1 MPVNKYYILL
11 LLILTCDSCIEPFE
25 PVIKEYQR
33 VLVINGKI
41 TDQPGMHYVEISR
54 STPYN
59 YPSYEPVWGC
69 MVMVTDENGN
79 RIHFP
84 EREIGKYGADIPG
97 SFLAVGKA
105 YSLQVQVFT
114 PFQKEYCSE
123 YDTLLA
129 CPPIDSIY
137 YEVETRETSGTD
149 FILGGIQ
156 FYVDMTGAASD
167 SRNFMW
173 QLEETWEYWA
183 ALFSQYIRREGG
195 EVISFHSNDHFYK
208 CWKTYP
214 IGEIYT
220 KTTRNLSVNALKR
233 NSLNFVS
240 NETDRLKVKYSL
252 LVKQQSLT
260 RRSYVYW
267 EKMRAQSR
275 ETGGLYETQP
285 SSAIGNICNTTDP
298 DEVVL
303 GIFYATQQRTK
314 RIMVDNVSGENDP
327 FEFEIPC
334 LTCEWEDATGTFQSV
349 SDFPY
354 YLKSNH
360 PSGYGPPYLTAD
372 QICFDCRIRGGIN
385 VKPDFW

>member
-1 MPVNKYYILL
+1 ML
-11 LLILTCDSCIEPFE
+11 LTCNSCIEPFE
-25 PVIKEYQR
+25 PVIKESPK

-54 STPYN
+54 STPYRK
-59 YPSYEPVWGC
+59 PSYQPVSGY
-69 MVMVTDENGN
+69 VVLVTDENGEM
-79 RIHFP
+79 IPFY
-84 EREIGKYGADIPG
+84 ERENGKYSADIPG

-105 YSLQVQVFT
+105 YRLQVFT
-114 PFQKEYCSE
+114 PNQREYCSE

-129 CPPIDSIY
+129 CPLIDSIY
-137 YEVETRETSGTD
+137 YEVET
-149 FILGGIQ
+149 
-156 FYVDMTGAASD
+156 
-167 SRNFMW
+167 SRDIMW

-183 ALFSQYIRREGG
+183 ALFSQYIRREG
-195 EVISFHSNDHFYK
+195 EDVISFHSNDHFFK

-240 NETDRLKVKYSL
+240 NETDRLRVTYSL

-285 SSAIGNICNTTDP
+285 STAIGNIYNTTDP

-314 RIMVDNVSGENDP
+314 RIMVNNVSGENDP
-327 FEFEIPC
+327 FEFKIPY
-334 LTCEWEDATGTFQSV
+334 LTCEWEDATGTFQSG
-349 SDFPY
+349 DNFPY

-360 PSGYGPPYLTAD
+360 SSGYGPPYMTAD
-372 QICFDCRIRGGIN
+372 RICFDCRIRGGIN
-385 VKPDFW
+385 VKPDYW

>member
-1 MPVNKYYILL
+1 ML
-11 LLILTCDSCIEPFE
+11 LTCNSCIEPFE
-25 PVIKEYQR
+25 PVIKESPK

-54 STPYN
+54 STPYRK
-59 YPSYEPVWGC
+59 PSYQPVSGY
-69 MVMVTDENGN
+69 VVLVTDENGEM
-79 RIHFP
+79 IPFY
-84 EREIGKYGADIPG
+84 ERENGKYSADIPG

-105 YSLQVQVFT
+105 YRLQVFT
-114 PFQKEYCSE
+114 PNQREYCSE

-129 CPPIDSIY
+129 CPPIDSLY
-137 YEVETRETSGTD
+137 YEVETRETSDPD

-156 FYVDMTGAASD
+156 FYIDMTGAASD
-167 SRNFMW
+167 SRDFMW

-183 ALFSQYIRREGG
+183 ALFSQYIRREGE
-195 EVISFHSNDHFYK
+195 EVISFHSSDHFFK

-240 NETDRLKVKYSL
+240 NETDRLRVKYSL

-285 SSAIGNICNTTDP
+285 SSAIGNIYNTTNP

-314 RIMVDNVSGENDP
+314 RIMVNNVSGENDP
-327 FEFEIPC
+327 FEFKIPY
-334 LTCEWEDATGTFQSV
+334 LTCEWENATGTFQSG
-349 SDFPY
+349 DNFPY
-354 YLKSNH
+354 YLKSNN
-360 PSGYGPPYLTAD
+360 PTGYGPPYLTAD
-372 QICFDCRIRGGIN
+372 QICFDCRIQGGIN
-385 VKPDFW
+385 VKPDYW

>member
-1 MPVNKYYILL
+1 ML
-11 LLILTCDSCIEPFE
+11 LTCNSCIEPFE
-25 PVIKEYQR
+25 PVIKEYQE
-33 VLVINGKI
+33 VLVINGMI
-41 TDQPGMHYVEISR
+41 TDQPGMHYVDISR

-59 YPSYEPVWGC
+59 EPSYQPVGGC
-69 MVMVTDENGN
+69 VVLVTDENGEM
-79 RIHFP
+79 IPFL
-84 EREIGKYGADIPG
+84 EREFGKYSADIPG

-105 YSLQVQVFT
+105 YRLQVFT
-114 PFQKEYCSE
+114 PNQKEYCSE

-129 CPPIDSIY
+129 CPLIDSIY
-137 YEVETRETSGTD
+137 YEVETRETSDPD
-149 FILGGIQ
+149 FIFGGIQ
-156 FYVDMTGAASD
+156 FYMDMTGSDSD

-183 ALFSQYIRREGG
+183 ALFSQYIRREGE
-195 EVISFHSNDHFYK
+195 EVTEFHSSSDLYK
-208 CWKTYP
+208 CWKTHP
-214 IGEIYT
+214 IREIYT
-220 KTTRNLSVNALKR
+220 ETTRNLSVNALKR

-240 NETDRLKVKYSL
+240 NETDRLKVTYSL

-260 RRSYVYW
+260 RGAYVYW
-267 EKMRAQSR
+267 EKMKAQSG
-275 ETGGLYETQP
+275 ETGGLYENQP

-298 DEVVL
+298 GEVVL

-314 RIMVDNVSGENDP
+314 RIMVDNVSSENDL
-327 FEFEIPC
+327 FGFKIPY
-334 LTCEWEDATGTFQSV
+334 LTCEWENATGTFQSG

-385 VKPDFW
+385 VKPDYW

>member
-1 MPVNKYYILL
+1 MQVNKYHILFLL
-11 LLILTCDSCIEPFE
+11 LLTCDSCIEPFE
-25 PVIKEYQR
+25 PVIKESPK

-54 STPYN
+54 STPYRN
-59 YPSYEPVWGC
+59 PSYQPVSGY
-69 MVMVTDENGN
+69 VVFVTDENGEM
-79 RIHFP
+79 IPFL
-84 EREIGKYGADIPG
+84 EREPGKYSADIPG

-105 YSLQVQVFT
+105 YRLQVFT
-114 PFQKEYCSE
+114 PNQREYCSE

-183 ALFSQYIRREGG
+183 ALFSQYIRREGE
-195 EVISFHSNDHFYK
+195 EVISFHSNDHFFK

-220 KTTRNLSVNALKR
+220 KTTRNLSVNALRR

-260 RRSYVYW
+260 RRSYIYW

-285 SSAIGNICNTTDP
+285 SSAIGNISNTTDP

-314 RIMVDNVSGENDP
+314 RIMVNNVSSENDP
-327 FEFEIPC
+327 FEFKIPY
-334 LTCEWEDATGTFQSV
+334 LTCEWEDATATFQSG

-354 YLKSNH
+354 YLKSNN
-360 PSGYGPPYLTAD
+360 PTGYGPPYLTAD

-385 VKPDFW
+385 VKPDYW

>member
-1 MPVNKYYILL
+1 MPVNKYHILL
-11 LLILTCDSCIEPFE
+11 LMLLTCSSCIEPFE
-25 PVIKEYQR
+25 PVIKESPK

-41 TDQPGMHYVEISR
+41 TDQPGMHYVGISR
-54 STPYN
+54 STPYRK
-59 YPSYEPVWGC
+59 PSYQPVSGY
-69 MVMVTDENGN
+69 VVSVTDENGEMILFN
-79 RIHFP
+79 
-84 EREIGKYGADIPG
+84 ERENGKYSADIPG

-105 YSLQVQVFT
+105 YRLQVFT
-114 PFQKEYCSE
+114 PNQREYCSE

-137 YEVETRETSGTD
+137 YEVETRETSDPD

-156 FYVDMTGAASD
+156 FYLDMTGSASD
-167 SRNFMW
+167 SRDFMW

-183 ALFSQYIRREGG
+183 ALFSQYIRREGE
-195 EVISFHSNDHFYK
+195 EVISFHSNDHFFK

-285 SSAIGNICNTTDP
+285 SSAIGNIYNTTDP

-314 RIMVDNVSGENDP
+314 RIMVDNISGENDP
-327 FEFEIPC
+327 FEFKIPY
-334 LTCEWEDATGTFQSV
+334 LTCEWEDATSTFQSG
-349 SDFPY
+349 DNFPY
-354 YLKSNH
+354 YLKSNN
-360 PSGYGPPYLTAD
+360 PSGYGSPYLTAD
-372 QICFDCRIRGGIN
+372 RICFDCRIRGGIN
-385 VKPDFW
+385 VKPDYW

>member
-1 MPVNKYYILL
+1 ML
-11 LLILTCDSCIEPFE
+11 LTCNSCIEPFE
-25 PVIKEYQR
+25 PVIKGSR
-33 VLVINGKI
+33 KVLVINGKI
-41 TDQPGMHYVEISR
+41 TEQPGMHYVEISR
-54 STPYN
+54 STSYKD
-59 YPSYEPVWGC
+59 PSYEPVRGC
-69 MVMVTDENGN
+69 VVLVTDENGEM
-79 RIHFP
+79 IPFL
-84 EREIGKYGADIPG
+84 EREFGKYSADIPG

-105 YSLQVQVFT
+105 YRLQVFT
-114 PFQKEYCSE
+114 PDQREYCSE

-137 YEVETRETSGTD
+137 YEVETRETSDPD

-156 FYVDMTGAASD
+156 FYLDMTGSASD
-167 SRNFMW
+167 SRDFMW

-183 ALFSQYIRREGG
+183 ALFSQYIRRKGE
-195 EVISFHSNDHFYK
+195 EVISFHSNDHFFK

-240 NETDRLKVKYSL
+240 NETDRLRVTYSL

-275 ETGGLYETQP
+275 ETGGLYENQP
-285 SSAIGNICNTTDP
+285 STAIGNICNTNDP

-314 RIMVDNVSGENDP
+314 RIMVNNVSSENDP
-327 FEFEIPC
+327 FEFKIPY
-334 LTCEWEDATGTFQSV
+334 LTCEWESATGTFQLV
-349 SDFPY
+349 GDFPY

-372 QICFDCRIRGGIN
+372 RICFDCRIQGGIN
-385 VKPDFW
+385 VKPDYW

>member
-1 MPVNKYYILL
+1 ML
-11 LLILTCDSCIEPFE
+11 LTCSSCIEPFE
-25 PVIKEYQR
+25 PVINESPK

-54 STPYN
+54 STPYRK
-59 YPSYEPVWGC
+59 PSYQPVSGY
-69 MVMVTDENGN
+69 VVSVTDENGEMILFN
-79 RIHFP
+79 
-84 EREIGKYGADIPG
+84 ERENGKYSADIPG

-105 YSLQVQVFT
+105 YRLQVFT
-114 PFQKEYCSE
+114 PNQREYCSE

-129 CPPIDSIY
+129 CPPIDSFY
-137 YEVETRETSGTD
+137 YEVETRETSDPD

-156 FYVDMTGAASD
+156 FYLDMTGSASD
-167 SRNFMW
+167 SRDFMW

-183 ALFSQYIRREGG
+183 ALFSQYIRREGE
-195 EVISFHSNDHFYK
+195 EVISFHSNDHFFK

-285 SSAIGNICNTTDP
+285 SSAIGNICNTADP

-314 RIMVDNVSGENDP
+314 RIMVDNISSENDP
-327 FEFEIPC
+327 FEFKIPY
-334 LTCEWEDATGTFQSV
+334 LTCEWKNATSTFQSGG
-349 SDFPY
+349 DFPY
-354 YLKSNH
+354 YLKSANWT
-360 PSGYGPPYLTAD
+360 GYGPPYLTAD

-385 VKPDFW
+385 VKPDYW

>member
-1 MPVNKYYILL
+1 MQVNKYHILFLL
-11 LLILTCDSCIEPFE
+11 LLTYDSCIEPFE
-25 PVIKEYQR
+25 PVIEEYQK

-41 TDQPGMHYVEISR
+41 TDQPGMHYIEISR

-59 YPSYEPVWGC
+59 YPSYQPVGGYV
-69 MVMVTDENGN
+69 VMVTDENGEM
-79 RIHFP
+79 IHFL
-84 EREIGKYGADIPG
+84 EREPGRYSADIPG

-105 YSLQVQVFT
+105 YMLQVFT
-114 PFQKEYCSE
+114 PNGREYCSE

-137 YEVETRETSGTD
+137 YEVETRETSDPD

-156 FYVDMTGAASD
+156 FYMDMTGSASD
-167 SRNFMW
+167 SRNIRW

-183 ALFSQYIRREGG
+183 ALFSQYIRREGE
-195 EVISFHSNDHFYK
+195 EVTDFHSSEDLFK

-214 IGEIYT
+214 IREIYT
-220 KTTRNLSVNALKR
+220 ETTRNLSVNALKR

-240 NETDRLKVKYSL
+240 NETDRLKVTYSL

-260 RRSYVYW
+260 RSSYVYW
-267 EKMRAQSR
+267 DKMKAQSG
-275 ETGGLYETQP
+275 ETGGLYEHQP

-314 RIMVDNVSGENDP
+314 RIMVNNVSGENDP
-327 FEFEIPC
+327 FEFKIPY
-334 LTCEWEDATGTFQSV
+334 LTCEWESANSIFQSGN
-349 SDFPY
+349 DFPY
-354 YLKSNH
+354 YLKSNS
-360 PSGYGPPYLTAD
+360 PIGYGPPYLTAD
-372 QICFDCRIRGGIN
+372 RICFDCRIQGGFN